1 MGYDLKNA
9 NEQFRFSVTAWQCVL
24 DLAAEFGWQAMGTVL
39 SEGTAKLY
47 LTDEGASEEKA
58 IQETIRK
65 WDGNYVGNNLQSV
78 IDKDALNLANALENA
93 LKVIPD
99 KRKPEHNTLAS
110 LKDDGSIEHFFL
122 ERFII
127 GRRRSPDSPVDY
139 FSGIENKNYLREFIK
154 FCRSGSFCIH

>member
-47 LTDEGASEEKA
+47 LTDEGASEEEA
-58 IQETIRK
+58 IQETIRN

-110 LKDDGSIEHFFL
+110 LKDDGGIEHFL
-122 ERFII
+122 EHYII
-127 GRRRSPDSPVDY
+127 EWRRPPDSPVDY
-139 FSGIENKNYLREFIK
+139 FSGIENINYLREFIK

>member
-39 SEGTAKLY
+39 SEGSAKLFF
-47 LTDEGASEEKA
+47 TIEDASKEGA
-58 IQETIRK
+58 IQEAIRE
-65 WDGNYVGNNLQSV
+65 WDGNYVGNTLQSV

-110 LKDDGSIEHFFL
+110 LKDDGRIEHFFL
-122 ERFII
+122 ERIII
-127 GRRRSPDSPVDY
+127 GRRIFPGSPVDY

>member
-39 SEGTAKLY
+39 SEGTA
-47 LTDEGASEEKA
+47 
-58 IQETIRK
+58 RN
-65 WDGNYVGNNLQSV
+65 WDGNYVGNTLQSV

-110 LKDDGSIEHFFL
+110 LKDDGGIEYFL
-122 ERFII
+122 ERYII
-127 GRRRSPDSPVDY
+127 ERRRSPDSPVDY
-139 FSGIENKNYLREFIK
+139 FSGIENKKYL
-154 FCRSGSFCIH
+154 S

>member
-9 NEQFRFSVTAWQCVL
+9 NEQFRFSETAWHYVL

-39 SEGTAKLY
+39 SEGTA
-47 LTDEGASEEKA
+47 
-58 IQETIRK
+58 RN
-65 WDGNYVGNNLQSV
+65 WDGNYVGNTLQSV

-110 LKDDGSIEHFFL
+110 LKDDGGIEYFL
-122 ERFII
+122 ERYII
-127 GRRRSPDSPVDY
+127 ERRRSPDSPVDY
-139 FSGIENKNYLREFIK
+139 FSGIENINYLREFIK

>member
-9 NEQFRFSVTAWQCVL
+9 NEQFRFSETAWHYVL

-39 SEGTAKLY
+39 SEGTA
-47 LTDEGASEEKA
+47 
-58 IQETIRK
+58 RN
-65 WDGNYVGNNLQSV
+65 WDGNYVGNTLQSV

-110 LKDDGSIEHFFL
+110 LKDDGRIEHFFL

-127 GRRRSPDSPVDY
+127 GRRIFPGSPVDY
-139 FSGIENKNYLREFIK
+139 FSGIQYKNYLREFIK